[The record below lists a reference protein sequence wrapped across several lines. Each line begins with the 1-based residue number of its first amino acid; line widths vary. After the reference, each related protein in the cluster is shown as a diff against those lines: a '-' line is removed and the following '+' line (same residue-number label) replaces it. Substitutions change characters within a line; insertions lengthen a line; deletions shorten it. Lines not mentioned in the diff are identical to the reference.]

1 MIDDDLDVF
10 YDTDDFAVRCTVVAS
25 GVQFA
30 GILGTVDDERFGGQ
44 AMAGVHVLQFPTEA
58 ADPRKGA
65 EITTQKGTAQAE
77 HWEVLRSPERVVD
90 GRESVV
96 YLTAKVV

>member
-1 MIDDDLDVF
+1 M
-10 YDTDDFAVRCTVVAS
+10 
-25 GVQFA
+25 
-30 GILGTVDDERFGGQ
+30 
-44 AMAGVHVLQFPTEA
+44 HVLQFPTEA